1 MTLTEGEGPVTS
13 SYIDSMCVLL
23 SGLLASSR
31 AALIFALLL
40 IKITTITVVKT
51 IMLTHK
57 AVAREI
63 IIIMLVVLV
72 GIIRIPVEYN
82 GLLICTIMG

>member
-1 MTLTEGEGPVTS
+1 MALTEGKGPVTS

-23 SGLLASSR
+23 SALLVISR

-40 IKITTITVVKT
+40 IKITVITVGKT
-51 IMLTHK
+51 IMLTNK

-63 IIIMLVVLV
+63 IIIVLVVLV

-82 GLLICTIMG
+82 RLLIFTIMG